1 MQNISLLIIGS
12 NLEPKAIAGM
22 ISFSLLVNFTHRC
35 FGNCWQFRIPQFPFV
50 VKWFPIYPNTVLWF
64 IPRDLHPWPAV
75 KLQRYDLSI
84 YHSLFISTSVIRLCF
99 RLWFQFHARAV
110 HALCFMVHDLLSNW
124 KLNQRVYDLRAQNV
138 KFIAPMTKQRN

>member
-1 MQNISLLIIGS
+1 MQNISWLFIGS
-12 NLEPKAIAGM
+12 NLEAKATAGM

-75 KLQRYDLSI
+75 KLEWYDLSI

-99 RLWFQFHARAV
+99 RFWFQFHATAV
-110 HALCFMVHDLLSNW
+110 LALCFILVVELSW
-124 KLNQRVYDLRAQNV
+124 L
-138 KFIAPMTKQRN
+138 TKQLEIEPNSLWLEGPKFEIHST